1 MGTCIGLR
9 NIRYFVCFL
18 FYTSMHALLVFIYS
32 VTFFATKTLGEFH
45 IFDDSSSTK
54 KEDEETETQF
64 DQITHVWNLVA
75 MIYSFAFFLM
85 LVCFAVSMHVQVMDN
100 VTTNESIRK
109 RWNAKNRADRRREI
123 EVSACEK
130 FNYIYFGKLPV
141 SRVQRYHSLR

>member
-1 MGTCIGLR
+1 MLAENQALDPPLTETLSYCNTCQIVRPPRSFHCGDCGVCIEVHDHHCPWMGTCIGLR

-32 VTFFATKTLGEFH
+32 VTFFATRTLGEFH

-64 DQITHVWNLVA
+64 EQITHVWNLVA

-85 LVCFAVSMHVQVMDN
+85 LVCFAVSMHV
-100 VTTNESIRK
+100 
-109 RWNAKNRADRRREI
+109 
-123 EVSACEK
+123 
-130 FNYIYFGKLPV
+130 
-141 SRVQRYHSLR
+141 